1 MRHLWESC
9 RFVRGSAAMLAL
21 LGATVCAT
29 AAEDTE
35 AAARPAIRALEDARS
50 GQIEIVEGDRPVLRY
65 NYRTVEPPEG
75 YLDKVHAGARKYARA
90 RSDYIHP
97 LYGPDG
103 ERLTADF
110 SPDHPHHRGIY
121 WAWPEVD
128 YRGQRGDLHAL
139 QRVFARP
146 TGKIELQSAADFAQV
161 EAENLW
167 KWEDLT
173 PIVRE
178 VAVIRAY
185 RAGEHGRYVDL
196 TFRFTA
202 LEEDVAIA
210 RRGTDHYG
218 GLNIRLAPVA
228 EHQVVLHTDEPD
240 AEPRRAWGD
249 SVGTRPGGK
258 GPVGLAVF
266 QHASN
271 PGYPGQW
278 IQYPALPW
286 FQPTFPAAGT
296 RYVLKKNEPLV
307 LKYRLWIRRGGVVS
321 PEEYAR
327 RWDEYCGGADASPS
341 P

>member
-1 MRHLWESC
+1 MRHLWDQGGFAAAPGIVLAVLAAAAC
-9 RFVRGSAAMLAL
+9 AVAAADTASAA
-21 LGATVCAT
+21 G
-29 AAEDTE
+29 
-35 AAARPAIRALEDARS
+35 PAIRAFEDPRS
-50 GQIEIVEGDRPVLRY
+50 GQIEIVQGDQPVLRY

-75 YLDKVHAGARKYARA
+75 YLDKVHAGARRYARA

-103 ERLTADF
+103 ERLTDDW

-146 TGKIELQSAADFAQV
+146 TGKIELQSGDGFAQV

-167 KWEDLT
+167 KWEDET

-178 VAVIRAY
+178 TAVIRAH

-196 TFRFTA
+196 TFRFAA
-202 LEEDVAIA
+202 LEDGVAIA

-228 EHQVVLHTDEPD
+228 EHQVVLHTDPPG
-240 AEPRRAWGD
+240 AEPRRNWGD
-249 SVGTRPGGK
+249 SLGARPGGK

-266 QHASN
+266 QHAAN

-286 FQPTFPAAGT
+286 FQPTFPPTGT
-296 RYVLKKNEPLV
+296 RYVLEKDRPLV
-307 LKYRLWIRRGGVVS
+307 LKYRLWIRRGGALS

-327 RWDEYCGGADASPS
+327 RWDEYNK
-341 P
+341 